1 MVHDAAIF
9 LLFTSGRHF
18 SYSAFIDDFLYKAV
32 YKIRKSRP
40 NVFEMNDLLWIL
52 GFCILEWQP
61 ILKHF
66 ISIVKCQNTAK
77 TRLLCASN
85 YSTHLE
91 DDIWRLFILRTILY
105 IKVLMYLFT
114 LQWTS
119 MTIQKYYLIFNRRKI
134 FRFVHP

>member
-77 TRLLCASN
+77 NSSPLCIELFYSFGRRHLKTV
-85 YSTHLE
+85 YSTHNPIYKGLNVFVYFAVNVN
-91 DDIWRLFILRTILY
+91 DNSKILLNI
-105 IKVLMYLFT
+105 
-114 LQWTS
+114 
-119 MTIQKYYLIFNRRKI
+119 
-134 FRFVHP
+134 